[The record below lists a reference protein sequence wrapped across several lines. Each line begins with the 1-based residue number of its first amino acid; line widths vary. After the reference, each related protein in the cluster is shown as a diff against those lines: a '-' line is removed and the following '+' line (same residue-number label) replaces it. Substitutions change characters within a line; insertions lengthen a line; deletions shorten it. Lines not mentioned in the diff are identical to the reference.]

1 MMRKRLAIVL
11 VFMLFISMLQVPV
24 RAEDNPGP
32 LTEYQTESG
41 DYDYV
46 IDGDVSI
53 NEPVQIGAGDVVR
66 RINVASSG
74 AITISSGGVLN
85 LDNVSLTVTTGGSIT
100 GEVDGRIVFQGTETF
115 VSGLSFYPN
124 RTDPA
129 MSMPTGTFEYDSGV
143 QKWVQ
148 VQSDPGPGPGGGSPG
163 AFSTFEDGENPG
175 DYIITQNVTL
185 NADES
190 NVELQSGLVTINA
203 GVTVTI
209 GVNGRLEL
217 RGATLVNNGTIL
229 TDHDATG
236 SPPESGQ
243 LILMGNAT
251 QLTNAG
257 TITINGSLS
266 MADSAKLSNTGTI
279 IGGAEGRLMLD
290 NPSDSSPGL
299 GITGLPVYETASS
312 DTPITDP
319 NGEFSYQSGKW
330 VSASSS
336 PGGDDPQP
344 PVSDGTARFVTVI
357 PSANGEISRVVRPA
371 EGDPGDPTITLIDAR
386 ETIEVIHMDPL
397 EFMIEPD
404 AGYMVDEVRV
414 TIDEFV
420 ENQSF
425 LLSYNGDGTFQ
436 LPFEYVEYT
445 QSVEIIYAPIT
456 EPRLTE
462 LLYQTYAVLEAQT
475 GSAGDIQASLAN
487 QWGQYGFPVLPE
499 NVAIAAGSI
508 DISGM
513 ATQEYGIFRY
523 TLTLAGIAMPEQT
536 GYILPSDDV
545 VAFRVYGTHNGAPV
559 DTVRVAN
566 QDEYDANEIEV
577 PIVEDGYL
585 DIFAYG
591 NVMAFPMNSTLAE
604 SMVNGKTPLPFY
616 VAQFHITSFMT
627 GINLYG
633 FYVIQEDAYCVNV
646 DARSGEERQRALTW
660 EFGRYANLTT
670 GDDSSEVFFGN
681 DTFELSLPGNDIG
694 AVTSLEVETGDFQG
708 YTVTG
713 NEDGT
718 WSVQFL
724 SDFYDHVSLNVTI
737 NGTIARTLHVHRV
750 GVDIEL
756 YEADDPVEGYELET
770 QGIVGHGT
778 QGGTFFSYLEN
789 RYQLYASYYIPDGG
803 TEAPYGLYVTYTWQN
818 GTTTTRI
825 ITEPCNNPQPS
836 DIFEFSDGVFLFEDS
851 AAAVDYLLYAAPDGS
866 NAPIRVNVTV
876 LKDDPTAAGSFGGVF
891 LGSGRGVEWTADN

>member
-32 LTEYQTESG
+32 LTAYKTSGEYN
-41 DYDYV
+41 YNYV

-66 RINVASSG
+66 RINVTSDG

-85 LDNVSLTVTTGGSIT
+85 LENVSLTVTTGGSIT
-100 GEVDGRIVFQGTETF
+100 GEGTGLIVLQGTDTEVF
-115 VSGLSFYPN
+115 GISFYGN
-124 RTDPA
+124 LTDPA
-129 MSMPTGTFEYDSGV
+129 LVSPTGTFRY
-143 QKWVQ
+143 
-148 VQSDPGPGPGGGSPG
+148 
-163 AFSTFEDGENPG
+163 N
-175 DYIITQNVTL
+175 
-185 NADES
+185 
-190 NVELQSGLVTINA
+190 
-203 GVTVTI
+203 
-209 GVNGRLEL
+209 
-217 RGATLVNNGTIL
+217 
-229 TDHDATG
+229 
-236 SPPESGQ
+236 
-243 LILMGNAT
+243 
-251 QLTNAG
+251 
-257 TITINGSLS
+257 
-266 MADSAKLSNTGTI
+266 
-279 IGGAEGRLMLD
+279 
-290 NPSDSSPGL
+290 
-299 GITGLPVYETASS
+299 
-312 DTPITDP
+312 
-319 NGEFSYQSGKW
+319 SGKW
-330 VSASSS
+330 VLEPTNNQD
-336 PGGDDPQP
+336 PGGGPQP
-344 PVSDGTARFVTVI
+344 PESDGTARFVTVI
-357 PSANGEISRVVRPA
+357 PSDHGQISRVIQPE
-371 EGDPGDPTITLIDAR
+371 EGEGDPTITPINAQ

-397 EFMIEPD
+397 EFMIKPD
-404 AGYMVDEVRV
+404 AGYMVAEVRV
-414 TIDEFV
+414 TVETFA

-436 LPFEYVEYT
+436 LPFDYINDT
-445 QSVEIIYAPIT
+445 QSVQIIYAPIT
-456 EPRLTE
+456 ESRLTE
-462 LLYQTYAVLEAQT
+462 LLYQTYAVLAAQT
-475 GSAGDIQASLAN
+475 GSTGEIQASLAN
-487 QWGQYGFPVLPE
+487 QWGQYGFPVPPG

-513 ATQEYGIFRY
+513 ATQEYGTFRY
-523 TLTLAGIAMPEQT
+523 TLTLAGITMPEHT

-577 PIVEDGYL
+577 PIVDDGYL

-591 NVMAFPMNSTLAE
+591 NVMAFPMNSALAD

-627 GINLYG
+627 GVNLYG

-646 DARSGEERQRALTW
+646 DARSGNESQRALTW

-670 GDDSSEVFFGN
+670 GDETSEVFFGN

-694 AVTSLEVETGDFQG
+694 AATSLEVETGDFQG
-708 YTVTG
+708 YTVTD

-718 WSVQFL
+718 YSVQFL
-724 SDFYDHVSLNVTI
+724 SDFYDRVSLNVTI
-737 NGTIARTLHVHRV
+737 NGSIARTLHVHRV

-756 YEADDPVEGYELET
+756 YEADGPEET
-770 QGIVGHGT
+770 QGTVGHGT
-778 QGGTFFSYLEN
+778 QGGTGFSYEEGGS
-789 RYQLYASYYIPDGG
+789 YQLYASYYIPDWG
-803 TEAPYGLYVTYTWQN
+803 EVAPYGLYVTYTWQN
-818 GTTTTRI
+818 GTTTTEI
-825 ITEPCNNPQPS
+825 ITEPCNSPEPFGP
-836 DIFEFSDGVFLFEDS
+836 FEFVNGVFFFPEKGNTDL